1 MNSYLYN
8 DNCMNVFKTIG
19 DETVDLVVTD
29 CPYKIIA
36 GGSTPK
42 RKDNTGGMLSHAK
55 KTTCNGKLFLN
66 NEIEFSEWL
75 PEVYRI
81 LRSGCHAYVM
91 INARNLKDLW
101 TAAENAGFEFQQLII
116 WDKGNLL
123 PNRFY
128 MNAYELILMLRKG
141 RARAINNKGESN
153 IIRVPNSVS
162 IKTHP
167 TEKPPKLMKIL
178 IENSTNFGQLVI
190 DPFMGTGATGVAC
203 KMTGRDFIGIEIDK
217 SFFDI
222 AKNRID
228 ADYCP
233 AGQMSLFDY
242 IDGKEAKK

>member
-1 MNSYLYN
+1 MQRIMNNFLYN

-19 DETVDLVVTD
+19 DESVDLVVTD
-29 CPYKIIA
+29 CPYKIVS
-36 GGSTPK
+36 GGCT
-42 RKDNTGGMLSHAK
+42 NTIKSWTHGNDQHVK
-55 KTTCNGKLFLN
+55 NGKLFQN

-101 TAAENAGFEFQQLII
+101 TAAENAGFAFQQLII
-116 WDKGNLL
+116 WDKGNLT

-128 MNAYELILMLRKG
+128 MNAFEIILMLKKG

-162 IKTHP
+162 FKTHP
-167 TEKPPKLMKIL
+167 TEKSPKLMKIL
-178 IENSTNFGQLVI
+178 IENSTEPGQIVI

-222 AKNRID
+222 AKNRIN
-228 ADYCP
+228 AEYCP
-233 AGQMSLFDY
+233 PGQMSLFEY
-242 IDGKEAKK
+242 INGEEAKK